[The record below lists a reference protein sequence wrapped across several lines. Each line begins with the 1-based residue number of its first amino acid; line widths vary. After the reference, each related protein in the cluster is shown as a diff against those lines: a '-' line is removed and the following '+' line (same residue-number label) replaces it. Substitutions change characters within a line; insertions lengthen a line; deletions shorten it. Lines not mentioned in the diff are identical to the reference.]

1 MYILRFYINRKSLIR
16 LKKMPEGR
24 REIKDGIMDKETED
38 KGVNL
43 NQYYF
48 K

>member
-1 MYILRFYINRKSLIR
+1 
-16 LKKMPEGR
+16 MPEGR
-24 REIKDGIMDKETED
+24 REIKDGIMDKEIED

-48 K
+48 KW